1 MELILKEEEIQ
12 LSVSPKFFM
21 GQTEITPTEWKKSL
35 DLMLKVC
42 TEQRCEPN
50 VFCLATHYLNMC
62 LISMSV
68 DIKKNQLERKGVPAL
83 PNPWDKIN
91 NPSKSESRY

>member
-1 MELILKEEEIQ
+1 MPQARKP
-12 LSVSPKFFM
+12 VSPYKPSYNIESTIKRL
-21 GQTEITPTEWKKSL
+21 Q
-35 DLMLKVC
+35 
-42 TEQRCEPN
+42 
-50 VFCLATHYLNMC
+50 
-62 LISMSV
+62 